1 MRSTTERIQGILA
14 VLTNNSLNAH
24 ATDISVNVSRYDEK
38 FVVNIKDNGDGMD
51 DETLERVR
59 KMLNQPHRYELE
71 DYYSG
76 LAGNSMTATGLNIV
90 GMLIDEAVVESVE
103 GQGTTITVTRYNKA
117 T

>member
-1 MRSTTERIQGILA
+1 MKSTTERIQGIIA

-24 ATDISVNVSRYDEK
+24 ATDISVSINRDDER
-38 FVVNIKDNGDGMD
+38 FVVNVKDNGAGMD
-51 DETLERVR
+51 GKTLEKVR
-59 KMLNQPHRYELE
+59 QMLNQPHRYELE

-76 LAGNSMTATGLNIV
+76 LAGNSITATGLNIV